1 MKHVRGTRFVPLLTG
16 SGFSGGFLGL
26 SGLLCSL
33 MVILDL
39 PELIIGLKNTTKI
52 S

>member
-1 MKHVRGTRFVPLLTG
+1 MKHVRGARFVPLLMG

-39 PELIIGLKNTTKI
+39 PEFLISLKNTMTI
-52 S
+52 F